1 LDGKQKLALDLLP
14 LEARSFVR
22 TAYLPATEPAEIG
35 RSSGFGGRAHLPEG
49 VEHPV
54 CPNCAQ
60 PMPLL
65 AQLALSELPDDARP
79 EGSGLLQ
86 VFYCSQA
93 PVGSDMPC
101 DVDLEGW
108 AAFSKAHCVRLVPDG
123 PGQPSPAGIPHPDRR
138 VVGWSPIQDYPNG
151 EELRDLGLA
160 ISDSVWDALGEA
172 DIPRSGE
179 KLGGWP
185 NWIQGVEYPNCPE
198 CGNTMGLV
206 LQIDSDQ
213 NVPVMFGDM
222 GIGHVTQCKA
232 HPRVLAF
239 AWACS

>member
-1 LDGKQKLALDLLP
+1 MDGKQQLALDLLP
-14 LEARSFVR
+14 LEARSLVR

-49 VEHPV
+49 VDHPV
-54 CPNCAQ
+54 CPNCGQ

-65 AQLALSELPDDARP
+65 AQLALSELPTDARP

-86 VFYCSQA
+86 VFYCSQT

-108 AAFSKAHCVRLVPDG
+108 AAFSKAHCVRLVSDG
-123 PGQPSPAGIPHPDRR
+123 RGQPSPAGVPHPGRR
-138 VVGWSPIQDYPNG
+138 VVEWSATQDCPNG
-151 EELRDLGLA
+151 EELKALGVA
-160 ISDSVWDALGEA
+160 IPDSVWDALGEA

-185 NWIQGVEYPNCPE
+185 NWIQGVEYPDCPE

-206 LQIDSDQ
+206 LQIDSEQ
-213 NVPVMFGDM
+213 NVPVLFGDM

-232 HPRVLAF
+232 HPQVLAF